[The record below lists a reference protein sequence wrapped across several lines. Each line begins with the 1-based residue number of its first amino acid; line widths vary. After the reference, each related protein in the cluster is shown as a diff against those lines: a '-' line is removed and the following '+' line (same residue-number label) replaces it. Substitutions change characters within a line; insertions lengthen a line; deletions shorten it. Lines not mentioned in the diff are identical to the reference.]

1 MNDPDLT
8 DYKRPKGMDPG
19 TRLLALFA
27 GGIGALL
34 VVVVGGWSLVG
45 HHETGIPIVDAPAG
59 PVRIKPV
66 DPGGMQLTGVQNLA
80 QTNGSAASGL
90 APGPETAQPQAL
102 QAQVDAARQADAPVA
117 PAVAPAK
124 QPVAQMALPPAAAP
138 PAASGS
144 QEPAKPV
151 AAAPTAAPTDSA
163 STAVPDAAEAP
174 VAADDDQ
181 AATAPTP
188 AAHPPAPP
196 AIRGV
201 AVQLAAVDSEAAAH
215 AEWARLSHRAP
226 GLFAHRMPAIIPVNH
241 GGKSFFRLRTTG
253 FASAPEAT
261 AFCSHAKA
269 QGIACTLA
277 DF

>member
-34 VVVVGGWSLVG
+34 VLVVGGWSLVG

-59 PVRIKPV
+59 PVRIKPI
-66 DPGGMQLTGVQNLA
+66 DPGGMQLTGVQNLT

-102 QAQVDAARQADAPVA
+102 QAQVDAARQADAPPA
-117 PAVAPAK
+117 PVAPAK
-124 QPVAQMALPPAAAP
+124 QPVTQAGVPPVAP
-138 PAASGS
+138 PPVVSDAG
-144 QEPAKPV
+144 QPTTPV
-151 AAAPTAAPTDSA
+151 AAAPAAPAGS
-163 STAVPDAAEAP
+163 VPAP
-174 VAADDDQ
+174 SPDT
-181 AATAPTP
+181 AATAPV
-188 AAHPPAPP
+188 AGDENDQADAPAPVVRP
-196 AIRGV
+196 AVPTATRGV

-215 AEWARLSHRAP
+215 SEWARLSHRAP
-226 GLFAHRMPAIIPVNH
+226 GLFAHRTPAVIPVSH
-241 GGKSFFRLRTTG
+241 GGKSFFRLRTAG
-253 FASAPEAT
+253 FASTTEAT
-261 AFCSHAKA
+261 AFCGRAKA
-269 QGIACTLA
+269 QGVACTVA